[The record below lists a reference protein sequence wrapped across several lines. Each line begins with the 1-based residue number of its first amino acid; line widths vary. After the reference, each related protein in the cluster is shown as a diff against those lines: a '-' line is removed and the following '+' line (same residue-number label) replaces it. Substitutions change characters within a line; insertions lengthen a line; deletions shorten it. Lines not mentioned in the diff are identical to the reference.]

1 MDVVSEVSKSEEL
14 EESITEDGAK
24 RPSRIWA
31 TLREIAETV
40 LLTLVIF
47 FAIRLA
53 IQNFRIDGQSMEP
66 SFHSSQYL
74 IVNKLE
80 YRFHPPERGDVIV
93 FRYPRD
99 PSRDFIKRI
108 IALPGETVRI
118 DRGQVYID
126 EQALEESYLS
136 DLGAYSWGPALVR
149 PGEFFV
155 LGDNRSNSSDSHA
168 WGMLPRENIIG
179 KAWLCYWP
187 PGYLGIVEH
196 SELR

>member
-1 MDVVSEVSKSEEL
+1 MDVVSEVSNSEEVK
-14 EESITEDGAK
+14 EPITGNGAK

-31 TLREIAETV
+31 TLREIAETA

-66 SFHSSQYL
+66 NLHSSQYL

-80 YRFHPPERGDVIV
+80 YRFHSPARGDVIV

-108 IALPGETVRI
+108 IALPGETVKI

-126 EQALEESYLS
+126 EQPLDESYLS
-136 DLGAYSWGPALVR
+136 DLGTYSWGPALVR
-149 PGEFFV
+149 QDEFFV

-168 WGMLPRENIIG
+168 WGMLPRENVIG

-187 PGYLGIVEH
+187 PGHMGIIEH
-196 SELR
+196 AE